1 MANKKH
7 FKKRREA
14 KLLEGGVGGGKQCVC
29 QPGCVVGRDV
39 WRSSAGGRLSEQLSQ
54 LLW

>member
-14 KLLEGGVGGGKQCVC
+14 KLLGVGVKQCVC